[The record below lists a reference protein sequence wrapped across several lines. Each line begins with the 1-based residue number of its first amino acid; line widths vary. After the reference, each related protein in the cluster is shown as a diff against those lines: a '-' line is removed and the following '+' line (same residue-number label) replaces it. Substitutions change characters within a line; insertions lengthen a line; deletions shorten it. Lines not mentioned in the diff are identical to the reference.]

1 MLRSMPHK
9 PAPPD
14 DQPAEEPHYHG
25 HRERLRER
33 FFTAG
38 ADALT
43 DYELLEMALFAA
55 IPRRDTKPFAKAL
68 LKKFGSFAEV
78 VHAPVARLREVDG
91 IKDASISQLKLLAAA
106 AGRIAKGEIK
116 RSVALSSWNEVIDY
130 CRSGMAFSDKEQF
143 RLLFLDKRN
152 QLISDE
158 IQQTGTVDHT
168 PVYPREV
175 IKRAL
180 ELSATALILV
190 HNHPS
195 GDPTPSQA
203 DIQMTKAIIDIAAPL
218 GISVHDHIIVGKNGH
233 ASLKGM
239 RLI

>member
-1 MLRSMPHK
+1 MPRK
-9 PAPPD
+9 PAPPQD
-14 DQPAEEPHYHG
+14 EPGEEPHYHG

-33 FFTAG
+33 FFAAG
-38 ADALT
+38 ADALS
-43 DYELLEMALFAA
+43 DYELLELALFAA
-55 IPRRDTKPFAKAL
+55 IPRRDTKPLAKEL
-68 LKKFGSFAEV
+68 LRKFGSFTEV
-78 VHAPVARLREVDG
+78 IHAPVARLREVNG
-91 IKDASISQLKLLAAA
+91 IGEASINQLKLLAAA
-106 AGRIAKGEIK
+106 SARAAKREIERK
-116 RSVALSSWNEVIDY
+116 LALSSWNDVIDY
-130 CRSGMAFSDKEQF
+130 CRSGMAFADKEQF

-152 QLISDE
+152 QLIADE

-203 DIQMTKAIIDIAAPL
+203 DIQMTKAIIGIATPL

-233 ASLKGM
+233 ASLKAM

>member
-1 MLRSMPHK
+1 MPAK
-9 PAPPD
+9 ASD
-14 DQPAEEPHYHG
+14 STDQPDETPHYHG

-33 FFTAG
+33 FHAAG

-55 IPRRDTKPFAKAL
+55 IQRRDTKPLAKAL

-91 IKDASISQLKLLAAA
+91 IKDASINQLKLLAAA
-106 AGRIAKGEIK
+106 AGRIAKGEI
-116 RSVALSSWNEVIDY
+116 RRNIALSSWNDVIDY
-130 CRSGMAFSDKEQF
+130 CRTGMAFADKEQF

-152 QLISDE
+152 QLIADE
-158 IQQTGTVDHT
+158 VQQTGTVDHT

-203 DIQMTKAIIDIAAPL
+203 DIQMTKAIVDIAKPL
-218 GISVHDHIIVGKNGH
+218 GIAVHDHIIVGKNGH
-233 ASLKGM
+233 TSFKGM

>member
-1 MLRSMPHK
+1 MPAKSK
-9 PAPPD
+9 PPEDTPD
-14 DQPAEEPHYHG
+14 EKPHYHG

-33 FFTAG
+33 FYSAG
-38 ADALT
+38 PDALS
-43 DYELLEMALFAA
+43 DYELLEMALYAA
-55 IPRRDTKPFAKAL
+55 IPRRDTKPLAKLL

-78 VHAPVARLREVDG
+78 VHAPEARLREVEG
-91 IKDASISQLKLLAAA
+91 IKDASINQIKLIAAA
-106 AGRIAKGEIK
+106 ASRIAKGEIK
-116 RSVALSSWNEVIDY
+116 RSVALSSWNDVIDY
-130 CRSGMAFSDKEQF
+130 CRSSMAFADKEQF

-152 QLISDE
+152 QLIADE
-158 IQQTGTVDHT
+158 VQQVGTIDHT

-195 GDPTPSQA
+195 GDPSPSRA

-218 GISVHDHIIVGKNGH
+218 GISVHDHIIVGRTGN
-233 ASLKGM
+233 ASLKEM
-239 RLI
+239 KLI

>member
-1 MLRSMPHK
+1 MGSESTD
-9 PAPPD
+9 PAKAKAAGDEPPD
-14 DQPAEEPHYHG
+14 YHG
-25 HRERLRER
+25 HRERLRAR
-33 FFTAG
+33 FHEAG
-38 ADALT
+38 PDALG
-43 DYELLEMALFAA
+43 DYELLELALFAA
-55 IPRRDTKPFAKAL
+55 IPRRDTKVLAKSL

-78 VHAPVARLREVDG
+78 VHAPEKLLREIDG
-91 IKDASISQLKLLAAA
+91 IGDASITQLKLLAAA

-116 RSVALSSWNEVIDY
+116 RSVALASWNEVIAY
-130 CRSGMAFSDKEQF
+130 CRSDMAFADKEQF
-143 RLLFLDKRN
+143 RILFLDKRN
-152 QLISDE
+152 QLIADE
-158 IQQTGTVDHT
+158 VQQTGTVDHT

-195 GDPTPSQA
+195 GDPSPSQA

-218 GISVHDHIIVGKNGH
+218 GISLHDHIIVGKNGH

>member
-1 MLRSMPHK
+1 MADK
-9 PAPPD
+9 PD
-14 DQPAEEPHYHG
+14 DPKAETPHYHG

-33 FFTAG
+33 FHRAG
-38 ADALT
+38 PDALT

-55 IPRRDTKPFAKAL
+55 IPRKDTKPLAKEL
-68 LKKFGSFAEV
+68 LKKFGTFAEV
-78 VHAPVARLREVDG
+78 VHAPEARLREVDG
-91 IKDASISQLKLLAAA
+91 IKDASINQLKLIAAA
-106 AGRIAKGEIK
+106 ASRIARGEIR
-116 RSVALSSWNEVIDY
+116 RSAALSSWNDVIDY
-130 CRSGMAFSDKEQF
+130 CRTSMAFADKEQF

-152 QLISDE
+152 HLIADE
-158 IQQTGTVDHT
+158 VQQTGTIDHT

-203 DIQMTKAIIDIAAPL
+203 DIQMTKAIVDIATPL
-218 GISVHDHIIVGKNGH
+218 GIAVHDHIIVGRNGH
-233 ASLKGM
+233 TSLKGM
-239 RLI
+239 KLM

>member
-1 MLRSMPHK
+1 MPAK
-9 PAPPD
+9 STEPA
-14 DQPAEEPHYHG
+14 DQPAETPHYHG

-33 FFTAG
+33 FHSAG
-38 ADALT
+38 PDALS

-55 IPRRDTKPFAKAL
+55 LPRRDTKPLAKAL

-78 VHAPVARLREVDG
+78 VHAPETRLREVDG
-91 IKDASISQLKLLAAA
+91 IKDASINQLKLLAAA
-106 AGRIAKGEIK
+106 ASRIAKGEVQ
-116 RSVALSSWNEVIDY
+116 RRAQLSSWNDVIDY
-130 CRSGMAFSDKEQF
+130 CRTTMAFADKEQF

-158 IQQTGTVDHT
+158 VQQTGTVDHT

-180 ELSATALILV
+180 ELSATAILLV

-203 DIQMTKAIIDIAAPL
+203 DIQMTRAIMDIATPL
-218 GISVHDHIIVGKNGH
+218 GIAVHDHIIVGRNGH
-233 ASLKGM
+233 ASLKGLK
-239 RLI
+239 LI